1 MKIFSVLLLFLF
13 GTSLLAQKGFEQ
25 KLDNAYLYAKKGV
38 YFALENI
45 PEKKS
50 KLEKVLIN
58 EDKIIA
64 KVRLFKEVEGVKI
77 ESTGYF
83 ESNEVKVILYR
94 SYQLLKKEGYSFNR
108 L

>member
-1 MKIFSVLLLFLF
+1 MKIVSVLLVLLF
-13 GTSLLAQKGFEQ
+13 GTSLFAQKGFEE

-50 KLEKVLIN
+50 KLEKELIN

-77 ESTGYF
+77 ESTGYY

-94 SYQLLKKEGYSFNR
+94 SYQLLEKEGYSFNK
-108 L
+108 